1 MIKSIKFNK
10 IILASFLI
18 TSFFQSCTKSVD
30 MIAFNGNIYTV
41 DNDFSKAS
49 AFAINNG
56 KFIEVGTDEILSKYK
71 SKSILNLE
79 GSTVLPGLID
89 AHCHF
94 YGLGLNQSV
103 IDLTGTKSF
112 NEIIE
117 KGRKMNFPVRVIEE
131 NLLSKENQCSYPWD
145 TPYVNT
151 EGNVTPCC
159 MIPDPKVVSL
169 GSTVEKNFA
178 EIWNSDLYQS
188 FRNDIKSHNLR
199 EYCKNCYKS
208 RN

>member
-1 MIKSIKFNK
+1 
-10 IILASFLI
+10 
-18 TSFFQSCTKSVD
+18 

-112 NEIIE
+112 NEIIQ
-117 KGRKMNFPVRVIEE
+117 KISDNDKKPIIRGRGWDQNDWELKKFPNKSKLDLLYPE
-131 NLLSKENQCSYPWD
+131 NPC
-145 TPYVNT
+145 NT
-151 EGNVTPCC
+151 G
-159 MIPDPKVVSL
+159 
-169 GSTVEKNFA
+169 KN
-178 EIWNSDLYQS
+178 
-188 FRNDIKSHNLR
+188 
-199 EYCKNCYKS
+199 
-208 RN
+208 